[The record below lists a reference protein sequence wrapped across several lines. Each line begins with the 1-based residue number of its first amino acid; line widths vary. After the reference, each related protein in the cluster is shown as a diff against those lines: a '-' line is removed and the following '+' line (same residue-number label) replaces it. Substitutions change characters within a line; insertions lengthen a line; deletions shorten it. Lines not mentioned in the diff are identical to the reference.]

1 MSPTHPL
8 DRPVWSTLTSR
19 QSDLALGDARALRFD
34 PKYALFGAAAD
45 PSPEGQQALA
55 ALNISP
61 SGMGLV
67 EAGDMPVPP
76 GCRVRAQAACVQ
88 MTASALTAGGR
99 DIPFEQLGEADAA
112 DMLALATLTV
122 PGPFF
127 EKTHQLGDFI
137 GVKQDGRLVAMAG
150 ERMRPSGFTEVSGV
164 CTHPDHRGHGYA
176 SALMRVVTQRIL
188 ERGEQAFLHVY
199 AAHTATIALYETLG
213 FLVRTPITYTVLDA
227 PDLSRE

>member
-1 MSPTHPL
+1 MSLAHPL
-8 DRPVWSTLTSR
+8 DRPVWSALTSR
-19 QSDLALGDARALRFD
+19 QAALALGGDHALRFD
-34 PKYALFGAAAD
+34 PAYALFGAAANA
-45 PSPEGQQALA
+45 SPESLQALA
-55 ALNISP
+55 DLNIFP
-61 SGMGLV
+61 DGMGLV
-67 EAGDMPVPP
+67 ETGDTVLPP
-76 GCRVRAQAACVQ
+76 GARVRSQAACVQ
-88 MTASALTAGGR
+88 MIASSLTAGGR
-99 DIPFEQLGEADAA
+99 DIAFEPLGEADAA

-127 EKTHQLGDFI
+127 GKTHQLGDFI
-137 GVKQDGRLVAMAG
+137 GVKQDGMLVAMAG

-213 FLVRTPITYTVLDA
+213 FSVRSPITYTVLDA
-227 PDLSRE
+227 A